1 MGGRC
6 VSSWVGLCI
15 FIKFWSDSL
24 ICGLSLIALTI
35 ACISVNFYSTRN
47 EQTQH
52 WRKLVMQQ
60 NIPSPKHRYTASWSG
75 KILAGPSYRNNTHKI
90 PMSNNDDSWILI
102 VHSKIDTFESAPCT
116 NKETTPIFQ
125 PRFLVSKRYRLISV
139 WFNMSKGI
147 DISILIQILFYHI
160 NTWLMVSIN
169 FIIEMKSPTRNWLKL
184 TLSNLM

>member
-90 PMSNNDDSWILI
+90 PMSNNDDSWI
-102 VHSKIDTFESAPCT
+102 
-116 NKETTPIFQ
+116 PIGDNSEFSTS
-125 PRFLVSKRYRLISV
+125 VLISTMYHQAGSLQYE
-139 WFNMSKGI
+139 W
-147 DISILIQILFYHI
+147 ISRYYQNPDAI
-160 NTWLMVSIN
+160 N
-169 FIIEMKSPTRNWLKL
+169 PTLTV
-184 TLSNLM
+184 TLSSNFTTMCYCCVG